1 MKDPAGQRML
11 RWLCAL
17 LLVGGAA
24 WMAPHGQLS
33 DWNVLQAFWGAAA
46 VMGLGFALSWWIV
59 ALPVVW
65 FWGVAIASRLLL
77 LAMEPG
83 DDVWRYLWEGTIQQ
97 HGFNPYELPPD
108 ASALQALRPAW
119 WGQINHPGVTAIYPP
134 LTQLGFRLLT
144 LVPAKVLL
152 FKLAFL
158 ASDLGICAL
167 LSRRFGA
174 VAALLWAWNPLVI
187 YSFSGGAHY
196 DSWFLLPLVGAWFLL
211 DPATGPDSGPAPST
225 TQGPGTAGRWAWA
238 SLLIGVSVAIKW
250 VSLLLLAYPCWRA
263 LRSGRTLLAL
273 GLVLLGLMPLGLGSL
288 AFCESLGCPLIP
300 TGSAFV
306 AHARSSEFVPHLLAR
321 IWPATTSSNA
331 IHLLPL
337 AVVVALLLWRCR
349 RFGGFAQ
356 AYWFALLM
364 LSPIVH
370 LWYFSWIVPFA
381 VPTANWGVRLVSLS
395 GFIYF
400 VLLHRHP
407 HWNLLE
413 IERGLIWVPFVVG
426 FAITQLRPSR
436 CQRPDL
442 SIPSV
447 P

>member
-1 MKDPAGQRML
+1 MMPPVRHHHL
-11 RWLCAL
+11 WRLCAL

-33 DWNVLQAFWGAAA
+33 DWPTLQAFWLAVA
-46 VMGLGFALSWWIV
+46 VMGLGFALSWRLKV
-59 ALPVVW
+59 LPAAW
-65 FWGVAIASRLLL
+65 FWGVAIATRLLL
-77 LAMEPG
+77 LPMEPG

-97 HGFNPYELPPD
+97 HGFNPYELAPD
-108 ASALQALRPAW
+108 AGALQGLRTPW
-119 WGQINHPGVTAIYPP
+119 WGQINHPAVTAIYPP

-144 LVPAKVLL
+144 LVPAQVLL

-158 ASDLGICAL
+158 ACDLGICAL
-167 LSRRFGA
+167 LSRRFGSA
-174 VAALLWAWNPLVI
+174 SALLWAWNPLVI

-196 DSWFLLPLVGAWFLL
+196 DSWFLLPLVAAWFLL
-211 DPATGPDSGPAPST
+211 DRPAEPGSAPD
-225 TQGPGTAGRWAWA
+225 GRWALA
-238 SLLIGVSVAIKW
+238 ALLIGVSVAIKW
-250 VSLLLLAYPCWRA
+250 VSLPLLAYPCWRA
-263 LRSGRTLLAL
+263 LRRGRRLLAL
-273 GLVLLGLMPLGLGSL
+273 ALALLGLLPLGLGSL
-288 AFCESLGCPLIP
+288 AYCDSIRCPLIP

-306 AHARSSEFVPHLLAR
+306 AHARSSEFVPHLLAGL
-321 IWPATTSSNA
+321 WPASAGSNA

-337 AVVVALLLWRCR
+337 LVVVAVLLGRCR

-356 AYWFALLM
+356 AYWFALLAF
-364 LSPIVH
+364 SPIVH

-400 VLLHRHP
+400 VLLHRNP

-413 IERGLIWVPFVVG
+413 IERALIWIPFVAG
-426 FAITQLRPSR
+426 FAITQLRSFGLQP
-436 CQRPDL
+436 PDL
-442 SIPSV
+442 STPSV